1 MSHPHATTHAERHE
15 KARDLIARTGNKPF
29 ARGGIMTRDE
39 DERQDEHDIARG
51 VHAHE
56 SHLHPGKPKTKLKSG
71 GEVEGHAGRHH
82 LGRRARG
89 GAAKKSTHVNVIVA
103 PQAGGGMTPAAMPP
117 RPPVAAAPPPPR
129 PAMPPP
135 PPPAQGM
142 PPPGM
147 GARPPGMMKRGGGIQ
162 KTEESGK
169 PWEATM
175 QSKRGGRT
183 MKRDLGGA
191 APAGAQPPTPQQ
203 IQQYQAMRAQQMG
216 NAPQM
221 PIAQTMPQTGTPGN
235 MPMQKRGGRTKRA
248 DGGETNND
256 NERFAG
262 AQALAAD
269 MSDQGKNTGQ
279 IRRAV
284 RQNAP
289 YLDSLAPG
297 HFAGA
302 TEYGQ
307 PARARGG
314 RSERARGVDMH
325 AGAGGGEGRIEKVN
339 EYGSGRGFTPKEHPE
354 EFRLHRGKDG
364 RFAGGAV

>member
-1 MSHPHATTHAERHE
+1 MPHPHATTHAERHE

-29 ARGGIMTRDE
+29 ARGGMMTRDE

-89 GAAKKSTHVNVIVA
+89 GAAKKGTHVNVIVA

-117 RPPVAAAPPPPR
+117 RPPVAVAPPPPR
-129 PAMPPP
+129 PAM

-221 PIAQTMPQTGTPGN
+221 PMAQTMPQTGTPGN
-235 MPMQKRGGRTKRA
+235 MPMQKRGGRTKRR
-248 DGGETNND
+248 E
-256 NERFAG
+256 
-262 AQALAAD
+262 
-269 MSDQGKNTGQ
+269 
-279 IRRAV
+279 
-284 RQNAP
+284 
-289 YLDSLAPG
+289 
-297 HFAGA
+297 
-302 TEYGQ
+302 
-307 PARARGG
+307 GG
-314 RSERARGVDMH
+314 RVPDMH
-325 AGAGGGEGRIEKVN
+325 AGAGGAEGRIEKVN

>member
-1 MSHPHATTHAERHE
+1 MAHPHATTHAERHD

-29 ARGGIMTRDE
+29 ARGGMMTRDE

-117 RPPVAAAPPPPR
+117 RPPVAVAPPPPR

-169 PWEATM
+169 PWETTM

-221 PIAQTMPQTGTPGN
+221 PQTGTPGN
-235 MPMQKRGGRTKRA
+235 MPMQKRGGRA
-248 DGGETNND
+248 E
-256 NERFAG
+256 
-262 AQALAAD
+262 
-269 MSDQGKNTGQ
+269 
-279 IRRAV
+279 RRA
-284 RQNAP
+284 
-289 YLDSLAPG
+289 
-297 HFAGA
+297 
-302 TEYGQ
+302 
-307 PARARGG
+307 GG
-314 RSERARGVDMH
+314 GVDMH
-325 AGAGGGEGRIEKVN
+325 AGAGGGEGRIEKMHA
-339 EYGSGRGFTPKEHPE
+339 YGEGGFKPKEHPE